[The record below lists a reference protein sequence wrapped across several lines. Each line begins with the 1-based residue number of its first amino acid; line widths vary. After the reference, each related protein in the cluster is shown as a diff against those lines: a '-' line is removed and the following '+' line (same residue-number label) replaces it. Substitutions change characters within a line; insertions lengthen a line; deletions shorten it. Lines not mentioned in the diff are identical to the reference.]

1 MISTRVHPALISIAG
16 IGVLSAMDLLLKIVG
31 ARHPTFQ
38 LVFMRFAFGLAFA
51 LLTWAAL
58 RPALPDRAAIRANLM
73 RGTIVT
79 FTGTFFFFALQTL
92 PLAEAVALS
101 FLSPLFL
108 ALFGALIL
116 GEKVGPLTIAGL
128 VFGVIG
134 MLVMT
139 LGKRAVGM
147 PLYIPGAL
155 AAIASAVSMALAL
168 VLLRQ
173 RAQKDALITIIV
185 FQNAV
190 PAAMMAIPAYS
201 VWTTPALSD
210 LGIFTIIGMLGIVGH
225 LLLGLAFKRAEA
237 ARLAPTEYSALIFAV
252 FFGFAFF
259 DEMPGLITLAGVVLI
274 VIGTALAMR
283 QDGHE
288 ARRSKA
294 ATPAD

>member
-1 MISTRVHPALISIAG
+1 MIPARVHPALISIAG
-16 IGVLSAMDLLLKIVG
+16 IGVLSAMDVLLKIVG
-31 ARHPTFQ
+31 ARYPTFQ
-38 LVFMRFAFGLAFA
+38 LVFMRFGFGLLFA
-51 LLTWAAL
+51 LGAWMML
-58 RPALPDRAAIRANLM
+58 RPAWPDRAAIRANLM
-73 RGTIVT
+73 RGTIVA

-108 ALFGALIL
+108 ALFGAMIL
-116 GEKVGPLTIAGL
+116 GEKVGPFTIAGL
-128 VFGVIG
+128 ILGVLG

-139 LGKRAVGM
+139 LGKRIADV

-190 PAAMMAIPAYS
+190 PALMMLLPALS
-201 VWTTPALSD
+201 VWTPPSAGDLTLFTLIGALG
-210 LGIFTIIGMLGIVGH
+210 LVGH

-237 ARLAPTEYSALIFAV
+237 ARLAPTEYSALLFAIL
-252 FFGFAFF
+252 FGFFIF
-259 DEMPGLITLAGVVLI
+259 SEVPGLMTLAGAVLI

-283 QDGHE
+283 QD
-288 ARRSKA
+288 ARESAMK
-294 ATPAD
+294 T